1 MMEGSIISRSTQDSI
16 KVALALTISVVL
28 AIWFGWEKPYW
39 AAITVIVA
47 AANETYSHSVRKAR
61 NRLLGTVLG
70 ISFAMILLM
79 YFPQDHALFISFY
92 AIFLC
97 FCVYMASHKKYG
109 YVFTMGATVCA
120 LIAGMGSFDGA
131 TTFHIAVLRIQETLL
146 GLFVFGLVFSVLWP
160 RKVEDS
166 FFELLS
172 PAARNLKKKLS
183 SLALNKVEPDAEL
196 NKSQRNYLSQ
206 LKAILDLPLNGSHR
220 LSHERNVW
228 RVVIQAME
236 LMEVLIESPKLSRSV
251 QIEDIKAGESILS
264 HTISNPMNGRSELQS
279 WVERMECKYSVPKIK
294 YSAFGLPLEGR
305 IANVVRSL
313 SILVTGF
320 TVWWYVPLPGSYM
333 MPMMISIFA
342 NVLVTLPNQLFGQ
355 MVMGILVWAAIFLAQ
370 YVLIMPAFTE
380 IWQLALFY
388 FINVFLVWRVTAQP
402 SLALQRVM
410 GVNFLM
416 VMTMSALY
424 LTPSYSLTIPITML
438 TVVGV
443 CLAIGGFYI
452 RLYRTL

>member
-1 MMEGSIISRSTQDSI
+1 MFSRSTQDSI

-28 AIWFGWEKPYW
+28 ALWFGWEKPYW

-47 AANETYSHSVRKAR
+47 AANETYSHSIRKAR
-61 NRLLGTVLG
+61 NRLLGTIVG
-70 ISFAMILLM
+70 IGFAMILLM
-79 YFPQDHALFISFY
+79 YFPQNHALFISLY
-92 AIFLC
+92 TIFLC

-109 YVFTMGATVCA
+109 YAFTMGATVCA
-120 LIAGMGSFDGA
+120 LIAAMGSFDGA
-131 TTFHIAVLRIQETLL
+131 TTFHIAVLRIQETML

-160 RKVEDS
+160 RKAEDS

-172 PAARNLKKKLS
+172 PTADNLKQKL
-183 SLALNKVEPDAEL
+183 AEITWNQSVSDEKS
-196 NKSQRNYLSQ
+196 NKSLRNNLSH
-206 LKAILDLPLNGSHR
+206 LKAILELPLNGSHR
-220 LSHERNVW
+220 LSYERNAW

-236 LMEVLIESPKLSRSV
+236 LMEVLVESPKLSRSI
-251 QIEDIKAGESILS
+251 QRDDIKIGEEILT
-264 HTISNPMNGRSELQS
+264 HTISNPMNGRNQLQL

-294 YSAFGLPLEGR
+294 YSAFDLPLEGR

-313 SILVTGF
+313 SILLTGF
-320 TVWWYVPLPGSYM
+320 TVWWYVPIPGSYM
-333 MPMMISIFA
+333 MPMMVSVFA

-355 MVMGILVWAAIFLAQ
+355 MVMGVLVWAAIFLAQ
-370 YVLIMPAFTE
+370 YVLIMPSFTE
-380 IWQLALFY
+380 LWQLGAFY
-388 FINVFLVWRVTAQP
+388 FINVFLIWRVTSQP
-402 SLALQRVM
+402 SLALQRVL

-424 LTPSYSLTIPITML
+424 LTPSYSLTVPITML